1 MKTAAFLTV
10 ALIALCS
17 TPAAADRNKKPT
29 QWSVACQILLLV
41 VASQFLCCSRAEA
54 PRLQSAKEAAN
65 DKKALG
71 ASSKAEQV
79 MKCSP
84 LSGADQIWSRP
95 ALQWVLIG
103 EQHGNNETP
112 AAFFNLV
119 CDALVKRKQVTV
131 AVEHPVDE
139 QAALDGIV
147 MSPDFESAQ
156 RVLLNQP
163 SWKNGMDGRASSA
176 MLLLLVSLRELHPKF
191 PALTVAAYDVSL
203 SANID
208 FPARERAIGRKLLS
222 LAKPDH
228 LVLALTGSLHAV
240 EEPRFGHSMAAMY
253 LPAKKRLSLEVTDR
267 GGESWE
273 RSPEGCGPIKD
284 SVQAKGGPTASG
296 VLLNPTLAPDGKYD
310 GVLSLG
316 APLTPSPPAA
326 GIPVPIPTCRTQFLA
341 NHPNLPH

>member
-191 PALTVAAYDVSL
+191 SP
-203 SANID
+203 
-208 FPARERAIGRKLLS
+208 
-222 LAKPDH
+222 
-228 LVLALTGSLHAV
+228 
-240 EEPRFGHSMAAMY
+240 
-253 LPAKKRLSLEVTDR
+253 DR
-267 GGESWE
+267 GCVRCVSVGEHRFPGKGACHWTQAAVARQARPFGPGSY
-273 RSPEGCGPIKD
+273 RKSSCGGGTSVRPFHGCHVSACKKD
-284 SVQAKGGPTASG
+284 IEP
-296 VLLNPTLAPDGKYD
+296 
-310 GVLSLG
+310 
-316 APLTPSPPAA
+316 
-326 GIPVPIPTCRTQFLA
+326 
-341 NHPNLPH
+341 